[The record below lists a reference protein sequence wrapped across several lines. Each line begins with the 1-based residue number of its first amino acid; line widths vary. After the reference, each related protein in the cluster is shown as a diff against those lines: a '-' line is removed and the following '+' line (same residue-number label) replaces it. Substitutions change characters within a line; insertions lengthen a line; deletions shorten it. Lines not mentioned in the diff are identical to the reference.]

1 MTTLSRKR
9 ARKQP
14 RKTRP
19 HRASKL
25 REKHHQ
31 QEEALKHDYVR
42 AAKRLDDRRRIVES
56 DLRIRH
62 PVEDLNK
69 LGTKPREKLDELT
82 KEEKKLRDKYKSDLD
97 TLKAKNSDELE
108 RFDRIHRG

>member
-1 MTTLSRKR
+1 LSLWRLPFR
-9 ARKQP
+9 LRRSAP
-14 RKTRP
+14 WS
-19 HRASKL
+19 ASKL

-42 AAKRLDDRRRIVES
+42 DAKRLADHRRIVES

-82 KEEKKLRDKYKSDLD
+82 KEEKTLRDKYKSDLD
-97 TLKAKNSDELE
+97 TLKAKNESELE
-108 RFDRIHRG
+108 YPY